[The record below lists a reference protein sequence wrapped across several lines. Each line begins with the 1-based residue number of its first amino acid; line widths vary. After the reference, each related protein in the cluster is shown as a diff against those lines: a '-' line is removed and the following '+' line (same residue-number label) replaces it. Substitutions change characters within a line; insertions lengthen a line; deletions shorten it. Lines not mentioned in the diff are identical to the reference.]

1 MNLERPRDVGENS
14 NVIDFAA
21 EKAKREEAAKEAEEI
36 IEQDPAAPEQFDFST
51 LPLIPPITADELES
65 FPSLPRR
72 DD

>member
-1 MNLERPRDVGENS
+1 MNLERPRNVGDNS

-21 EKAKREEAAKEAEEI
+21 EKLKREAAAKEAEEI
-36 IEQDPAAPEQFDFST
+36 IEQGSSDSVDFNHSH

-65 FPSLPRR
+65 LPSIPPR

>member
-1 MNLERPRDVGENS
+1 M
-14 NVIDFAA
+14 IDFAV

-36 IEQDPAAPEQFDFST
+36 IEQGSSESAPFDHSH

-65 FPSLPRR
+65 LPSIPPR